1 MKRILVTGLFCLS
14 LLVTFSCSEES
25 DTATAN
31 DRSGQLEGT
40 WQVAS
45 YLVSGR
51 TTTLVFDEPTTRQFE
66 GIGADFNAY
75 NYVFSEDGSF
85 DVSGTYIFTLRVT
98 DEDGQTTTQ
107 GSQVSVNQN
116 GNWMRNGNRI
126 TITDQEETYD
136 IVITLLTDTRLEFI
150 RNISEDVIIQENSS
164 STTTSGTEEFIL
176 FRVGQ

>member
-1 MKRILVTGLFCLS
+1 
-14 LLVTFSCSEES
+14 
-25 DTATAN
+25 
-31 DRSGQLEGT
+31 
-40 WQVAS
+40 
-45 YLVSGR
+45 
-51 TTTLVFDEPTTRQFE
+51 
-66 GIGADFNAY
+66 
-75 NYVFSEDGSF
+75 
-85 DVSGTYIFTLRVT
+85 VSGTYIFTLRVT

-116 GNWMRNGNRI
+116 GSWTRNGNRI

-150 RNISEDVIIQENSS
+150 RNISEDVIIQENNS